1 MSDFSNW
8 DEQEQRI
15 FIAKIIHNIN
25 YSQTNLV
32 LMKSIVELWDRYP
45 VREAIYFTQNLI
57 NQKPYK
63 MEIQS
68 INPSYNIINKDSM
81 LKLSTELSQLIKEK
95 GLSSNIQGKQ
105 FVNVEGWQF
114 AGASLG
120 LMPII
125 TSTQDL
131 SNETAIK
138 YMATCEVRNITTGQL
153 VATGIALCSNAEKTK
168 RFFDEYAILSMAQTR
183 AIGKAYRNLLAWL
196 MKAAGFEAT
205 PAEEMDFARDETPDQ
220 KPKVVE
226 VVAEEIPVEV
236 DRDAIIKDIQA
247 VARMKDLTDIFFS
260 NKEYN
265 RKRPA
270 INEINDC

>member
-1 MSDFSNW
+1 
-8 DEQEQRI
+8 
-15 FIAKIIHNIN
+15 
-25 YSQTNLV
+25 
-32 LMKSIVELWDRYP
+32 
-45 VREAIYFTQNLI
+45 
-57 NQKPYK
+57 
-63 MEIQS
+63 MEMQLT
-68 INPSYNIINKDSM
+68 NPSYELINKDSM

-125 TSTQDL
+125 TLTTDL
-131 SNETAIK
+131 SKDDEIK
-138 YMATCEVRNITTGQL
+138 YMATCEVRNITSGQL
-153 VATGIALCSNAEKTK
+153 VATGIALCSNKEKTK

-205 PAEEMDFARDETPDQ
+205 PAEEMDFAPKDEAPTK

-226 VVAEEIPVEV
+226 VVAEEVPVEV
-236 DRDAIIKDIQA
+236 DREQLVKDIAA
-247 VARMKDLTDIFFS
+247 VTKMKDLTDVFFS
-260 NKEYN
+260 QKSYIENDIYLMDLMKSKKESLTT
-265 RKRPA
+265 KKK
-270 INEINDC
+270 

>member
-1 MSDFSNW
+1 
-8 DEQEQRI
+8 
-15 FIAKIIHNIN
+15 
-25 YSQTNLV
+25 
-32 LMKSIVELWDRYP
+32 
-45 VREAIYFTQNLI
+45 
-57 NQKPYK
+57 
-63 MEIQS
+63 
-68 INPSYNIINKDSM
+68 M

-125 TSTQDL
+125 TLTTDL
-131 SNETAIK
+131 SKDDEIK
-138 YMATCEVRNITTGQL
+138 YMATCEVRNITSGQL
-153 VATGIALCSNAEKTK
+153 VATGIALCSNKEKTK

-205 PAEEMDFARDETPDQ
+205 PAEEMDFARDEAPTK

-226 VVAEEIPVEV
+226 VVAEEVPVEV

-247 VARMKDLTDIFFS
+247 VTRMKDLTDVFFA
-260 NKEYN
+260 NKEYIE
-265 RKRPA
+265 KDEHLMKLMKA
-270 INEINDC
+270 KKESLTTKKK

>member
-1 MSDFSNW
+1 M
-8 DEQEQRI
+8 EM
-15 FIAKIIHNIN
+15 
-25 YSQTNLV
+25 QT
-32 LMKSIVELWDRYP
+32 
-45 VREAIYFTQNLI
+45 
-57 NQKPYK
+57 
-63 MEIQS
+63 

-125 TSTQDL
+125 TLTTDL
-131 SNETAIK
+131 SKDDEIK
-138 YMATCEVRNITTGQL
+138 YMATCEVRNITSGQL
-153 VATGIALCSNAEKTK
+153 VATGIALCSNKEKTK

-205 PAEEMDFARDETPDQ
+205 PAEEMDFAVKEETPVK
-220 KPKVVE
+220 KPRVVQFEIVPEE
-226 VVAEEIPVEV
+226 VSVEV
-236 DRDAIIKDIQA
+236 DRDGIIKDIQA
-247 VARMKDLTDIFFS
+247 ASRMKDLTDIFFS
-260 NKEYN
+260 NKEYIE
-265 RKRPA
+265 KDQQLMKLMTA
-270 INEINDC
+270 KKESLTTKKK

>member
-1 MSDFSNW
+1 
-8 DEQEQRI
+8 
-15 FIAKIIHNIN
+15 
-25 YSQTNLV
+25 
-32 LMKSIVELWDRYP
+32 
-45 VREAIYFTQNLI
+45 
-57 NQKPYK
+57 
-63 MEIQS
+63 MEMQLT
-68 INPSYNIINKDSM
+68 NPSYELINKDSM

-125 TSTQDL
+125 TETTDL
-131 SNETAIK
+131 TRRGTEPGQVEIK
-138 YMATCEVRNITTGQL
+138 YMAKCEVRNITSGQL
-153 VATGIALCSNAEKTK
+153 VATGVALCSNFERSKK
-168 RFFDEYAILSMAQTR
+168 GFDEYAILSMAQTR

-205 PAEEMDFARDETPDQ
+205 PAEEMDFADAKADARAKEETPTK

-260 NKEYN
+260 NKEYIE
-265 RKRPA
+265 KDQQLMKLMTA
-270 INEINDC
+270 KKESLTTKKK

>member
-1 MSDFSNW
+1 
-8 DEQEQRI
+8 
-15 FIAKIIHNIN
+15 
-25 YSQTNLV
+25 
-32 LMKSIVELWDRYP
+32 
-45 VREAIYFTQNLI
+45 
-57 NQKPYK
+57 

-125 TSTQDL
+125 TLTTDL
-131 SNETAIK
+131 SKDDEIK
-138 YMATCEVRNITTGQL
+138 YMATCEVRNITSGQL
-153 VATGIALCSNAEKTK
+153 VATGIALCSNKEKTK

-205 PAEEMDFARDETPDQ
+205 PAEEMDFADAKADARAKEEAPTK

-226 VVAEEIPVEV
+226 VVAEEVPVEIN
-236 DRDAIIKDIQA
+236 REGIIYDIQDA
-247 VARMKDLTDIFFS
+247 KRMKDLTDVFFA
-260 NKEYN
+260 NKEYIE
-265 RKRPA
+265 KDEQLMKLMKA
-270 INEINDC
+270 KKESLTTKKK

>member
-1 MSDFSNW
+1 M
-8 DEQEQRI
+8 EM
-15 FIAKIIHNIN
+15 
-25 YSQTNLV
+25 QT
-32 LMKSIVELWDRYP
+32 
-45 VREAIYFTQNLI
+45 
-57 NQKPYK
+57 
-63 MEIQS
+63 

-125 TSTQDL
+125 TLTTDL
-131 SNETAIK
+131 SKDDEIK
-138 YMATCEVRNITTGQL
+138 YMATCEVRNITSGQL
-153 VATGIALCSNAEKTK
+153 VATGIALCSNKEKTK
-168 RFFDEYAILSMAQTR
+168 RFFDEYAILSMSQTR

-205 PAEEMDFARDETPDQ
+205 PAEEMDFADAKADARAVKEETPTK

-226 VVAEEIPVEV
+226 VVAEEVPVEV

-247 VARMKDLTDIFFS
+247 ASRMKDLTDIFFS
-260 NKEYN
+260 NKNYIE
-265 RKRPA
+265 KDQQLMKLMTA
-270 INEINDC
+270 KKESLTTKKK

>member
-1 MSDFSNW
+1 M
-8 DEQEQRI
+8 EQL
-15 FIAKIIHNIN
+15 
-25 YSQTNLV
+25 QT
-32 LMKSIVELWDRYP
+32 
-45 VREAIYFTQNLI
+45 T
-57 NQKPYK
+57 
-63 MEIQS
+63 
-68 INPSYNIINKDSM
+68 NPSYSLINKDSM
-81 LKLSTELSQLIKEK
+81 LQLASELSKLIKEK

-153 VATGIALCSNAEKTK
+153 VATGFALCSNAEKTK
-168 RFFDEYAILSMAQTR
+168 RYFDEYAILSMAQTR

-205 PAEEMDFARDETPDQ
+205 PAEEMDFAKEEAKKPETTT
-220 KPKVVE
+220 KIIELEVE
-226 VVAEEIPVEV
+226 EVAEV
-236 DRDAIIKDIQA
+236 DRVDLIKQI
-247 VARMKDLTDIFFS
+247 TDCTK
-260 NKEYN
+260 NKELVDIYYGY
-265 RKRPA
+265 KQYIDGDQA
-270 INEINDC
+270 LLMLLKSKKESFTSKTKK

>member
-1 MSDFSNW
+1 
-8 DEQEQRI
+8 
-15 FIAKIIHNIN
+15 
-25 YSQTNLV
+25 
-32 LMKSIVELWDRYP
+32 
-45 VREAIYFTQNLI
+45 
-57 NQKPYK
+57 
-63 MEIQS
+63 MEMQLT
-68 INPSYNIINKDSM
+68 NPSYELINKDSM

-205 PAEEMDFARDETPDQ
+205 PAEEMDFARDEAPAK

-226 VVAEEIPVEV
+226 VVAEEMPVEV

-260 NKEYN
+260 NKEYIE
-265 RKRPA
+265 KDQQLMKLMTA
-270 INEINDC
+270 KKESLTTKKK

>member
-1 MSDFSNW
+1 
-8 DEQEQRI
+8 
-15 FIAKIIHNIN
+15 
-25 YSQTNLV
+25 
-32 LMKSIVELWDRYP
+32 
-45 VREAIYFTQNLI
+45 
-57 NQKPYK
+57 
-63 MEIQS
+63 MEMQLT
-68 INPSYNIINKDSM
+68 NPSYELINKDSM

-125 TSTQDL
+125 TITTDL
-131 SNETAIK
+131 SKDDEIK
-138 YMATCEVRNITTGQL
+138 YMATCEVRNITSGQL
-153 VATGIALCSNAEKTK
+153 VATGIALCSNKEKTK

-205 PAEEMDFARDETPDQ
+205 PAEEMDFAKDETPTK

-226 VVAEEIPVEV
+226 VVAEEIIVEV

-247 VARMKDLTDIFFS
+247 AARMKDLTDVFFG
-260 NKEYN
+260 NKEYIE
-265 RKRPA
+265 KD
-270 INEINDC
+270 EQLMKLMKSKKESLTTKKK